1 MKRFSKKVAI
11 VSHILPPATAGT
23 AMRLYRLLRDIHPDD
38 YCLLTCRDYESEGG
52 GDSHG
57 RLPAKH
63 YRLPSEVWQIRLPTV
78 FGLASFFNAITLLPR
93 IYQRS
98 RNITRI
104 VKDERCNAIMAFSGD
119 LIDLPA
125 GYLASLKCR
134 VAFYAEIDDYYS
146 YQWPSFLS
154 RCFAKFVEPI
164 ILKGAV
170 RVVVLNDFLRDEY
183 QRRYHINPIV
193 IYNPCEYS
201 SGLREDSQEA
211 LSKSEI
217 AIVYTGSIYHANYDA
232 FKNLIYALRLIGRSD
247 IKLHLYTAQPHKSI
261 EQSGIYGPVV
271 FHGYL
276 PPSKI
281 PEVQARAD
289 VLFLPLAFKSRIPEV
304 IKTSAPFKMG
314 EYLSS
319 GRPILVHAPADCFLS
334 WYFRTNQ
341 CGIVVDKND
350 PKLLAEEINRLI
362 SDRELQRK
370 LSEKAREAAVRDFS
384 IDKMQANF
392 LGLLKLV

>member
-1 MKRFSKKVAI
+1 MERFSKKVAI

-38 YCLLTCRDYESEGG
+38 YCLLTCRDYESEGE

-63 YRLPSEVWQIRLPTV
+63 YRLPSEFLKLRLPTV
-78 FGLASFFNAITLLPR
+78 FGLASFFNAITLFPR

-134 VAFYAEIDDYYS
+134 VPFYAEIDDYYS
-146 YQWPSFLS
+146 YQWLSFLC
-154 RCFAKFVEPI
+154 RCFAKVVEPI
-164 ILKGAV
+164 VLRGAV

-193 IYNPCEYS
+193 IYNPCETS
-201 SGLREDSQEA
+201 TAIEGKNIPWPASHD
-211 LSKSEI
+211 EI
-217 AIVYTGSIYHANYDA
+217 AIVFTGSVYHANCSA
-232 FKNLIYALRLIGRSD
+232 FRNLIAAIKFLGRTD
-247 IKLHLYTAQPHKSI
+247 IKLHLYTAQPRESI
-261 EQSGIYGPVV
+261 EQSGIYDPVV
-271 FHGYL
+271 FHGHL

-289 VLFLPLAFKSRIPEV
+289 ILFLPLAFKSRIPEV

-314 EYLSS
+314 EYMSS
-319 GRPILVHAPADCFLS
+319 GRPILVHAPADSFLS

-350 PKLLAEEINRLI
+350 PKFLAEEINRLI
-362 SDRELQRK
+362 SDGELKRK
-370 LSEKAREAAVRDFS
+370 LTGKAIEAAVRDFS
-384 IDKMQANF
+384 INRIQKNF
-392 LGLLKLV
+392 RELIV